1 MKYKFYASL
10 LALIAPLVALLC
22 IYLLGWLITI
32 ILIAFGIPLSAAR
45 IAGIAL
51 SFLVSFLFIS
61 FIAQQK

>member
-10 LALIAPLVALLC
+10 LALIAPIVALLC
-22 IYLLGWLITI
+22 VYLFGWLITI
-32 ILIAFGIPLSAAR
+32 ILLAFGVPLSGAR

-51 SFLVSFLFIS
+51 SVLVGFLFIS

>member
-1 MKYKFYASL
+1 MKYKLYASL
-10 LALIAPLVALLC
+10 LALIAPLIALLC
-22 IYLLGWLITI
+22 IYVLGWLITI
-32 ILIAFGIPLSAAR
+32 ILLAFGIPLSGAR

>member
-22 IYLLGWLITI
+22 IYILGWLITI
-32 ILIAFGIPLSAAR
+32 ILLAFGIPLSGAR

-61 FIAQQK
+61 FIAQRK